1 MDNYKTDNQ
10 ESKNN
15 LISIKDLNFTYSET
29 KSNSSVNQNTD
40 SFVLKNISLDISKGD
55 FVSVI
60 GKNGSGKSTL
70 VKLIAGIIGG
80 YTGQINIDSED
91 INSIVRKDLSKKL
104 SYLPQSTVTFNDNLI
119 VKDFLLLGR
128 YAYKKFSDFR
138 YIPEDLKIVNESIEV
153 TSIGELAGKYFH
165 ELSGGERQKV
175 LLTLSLVQL
184 DISGSLKGKILIID
198 EPLTYL
204 DVTYQFE
211 IFNIIKKLRE
221 NGLTVLIVI
230 HDLNLALRFTDK
242 TVLMNNGEI
251 IKYDESKN
259 VITEDILREHFK
271 IESEILKF
279 EKNYFVNYLH
289 N

>member
-40 SFVLKNISLDISKGD
+40 SFVLKNISLDISEAD
-55 FVSVI
+55 FISVI

-70 VKLIAGIIGG
+70 VKLIAGIISG
-80 YTGQINIDSED
+80 YSGQILINNAD
-91 INSIVRKDLSKKL
+91 INSILRKELSKKL
-104 SYLPQSTVTFNDNLI
+104 SYLPQATVTFNDNLI

-138 YIPEDLKIVNESIEV
+138 YIPEDLKIVNESIDA

-259 VITEDILREHFK
+259 VITEDILRKHFK

>member
-1 MDNYKTDNQ
+1 MIKSENKDI
-10 ESKNN
+10 
-15 LISIKDLNFTYSET
+15 LIQIKDLNFTYNEA
-29 KSNSSVNQNTD
+29 KSNTD
-40 SFVLKNISLDISKGD
+40 TQSKESFVLKNVSLNINEGD

-70 VKLIAGIIGG
+70 VKIISGIISG
-80 YTGQINIDSED
+80 YSGQILFNGED
-91 INSIVRKDLSKKL
+91 INSMVRKDLSKKL
-104 SYLPQSTVTFNDNLI
+104 SYLPQSTVTFNENMI
-119 VKDFLLLGR
+119 VRDFLLLGR
-128 YAYKKFSDFR
+128 YAHKKFSEFR
-138 YIPEDLKIVNESIEV
+138 YDPEDNKVVNNSMEI
-153 TSIGELAGKYFH
+153 TDIKDLAGKYFH

-184 DISGSLKGKILIID
+184 NISESLKEKILIID

-242 TVLMNNGEI
+242 TILMNNGAV

-259 VITEDILREHFK
+259 VITEDILREYFK
-271 IESEILKF
+271 IESEILQF
-279 EKNYFVNYLH
+279 EKNYLVNYLH

>member
-1 MDNYKTDNQ
+1 MIKSENKDI
-10 ESKNN
+10 
-15 LISIKDLNFTYSET
+15 LIEIKDLNFTYNEA
-29 KSNSSVNQNTD
+29 KSNTD
-40 SFVLKNISLDISKGD
+40 TQSKESFVLKNVSLNINEGD

-70 VKLIAGIIGG
+70 VKIISGIISG
-80 YTGQINIDSED
+80 YSGQILFNGED
-91 INSIVRKDLSKKL
+91 INSMVRKDLSKKL
-104 SYLPQSTVTFNDNLI
+104 SYLPQSTVTFNENMI
-119 VKDFLLLGR
+119 VRDFLLLGR
-128 YAYKKFSDFR
+128 YAHKKFSEFR
-138 YIPEDLKIVNESIEV
+138 YDPEDNKVVNNSMEI
-153 TSIGELAGKYFH
+153 TDIKDLAGKYFH

-184 DISGSLKGKILIID
+184 NISESLKEKILIID

-242 TVLMNNGEI
+242 TILMNNGAV

-259 VITEDILREHFK
+259 VITEDILREYFK
-271 IESEILKF
+271 IESEILQF
-279 EKNYFVNYLH
+279 EKNYMVNYLH

>member
-15 LISIKDLNFTYSET
+15 LISIYSET

-40 SFVLKNISLDISKGD
+40 SFVLKNISLDISEAD
-55 FVSVI
+55 FISVI

-70 VKLIAGIIGG
+70 VKLIAGIISG
-80 YTGQINIDSED
+80 YSGQILINNAD
-91 INSIVRKDLSKKL
+91 INSILRKELSKKL
-104 SYLPQSTVTFNDNLI
+104 SYLPQATVTFNDNLI

-138 YIPEDLKIVNESIEV
+138 YIPEDLKIVNESIDA

-259 VITEDILREHFK
+259 VITEDILRKHFK

>member
-1 MDNYKTDNQ
+1 M
-10 ESKNN
+10 SKPENKDN
-15 LISIKDLNFTYSET
+15 LISIKNLNFAYTET
-29 KSNSSVNQNTD
+29 KSGIADLQNNE
-40 SFVLKNISLDISKGD
+40 SFLLKNISLDISEGD

-70 VKLIAGIIGG
+70 VKIISGILGG
-80 YTGQINIDSED
+80 YTGQIYISGENIH
-91 INSIVRKDLSKKL
+91 SIVRKDLSKKL
-104 SYLPQSTVTFNDNLI
+104 SYLPQSTVTFNENLI

-128 YAYKKFSDFR
+128 YSYKKFSDFR
-138 YIPEDLKIVNESIEV
+138 YNPEDIKIVDESIKV
-153 TSIGELAGKYFH
+153 TSTEELAGKYFH

-184 DISGSLKGKILIID
+184 NISENLKNKILIID

-204 DVTYQFE
+204 DVSYQFE
-211 IFNIIKKLRE
+211 IFNIIKNLRE

-242 TVLMNNGEI
+242 TILMNNGEI

-271 IESEILKF
+271 IESEIIKF
-279 EKNYFVNYLH
+279 NKNYFVNYLH

>member
-1 MDNYKTDNQ
+1 MIKSENKDI
-10 ESKNN
+10 
-15 LISIKDLNFTYSET
+15 LIQIKDLNFTYNEA
-29 KSNSSVNQNTD
+29 KSNTD
-40 SFVLKNISLDISKGD
+40 TQSKESFVLKNVSLNINEGD

-70 VKLIAGIIGG
+70 VKIVSGIISG
-80 YTGQINIDSED
+80 YSGQILFNGED
-91 INSIVRKDLSKKL
+91 INSMVRKDLSKKL
-104 SYLPQSTVTFNDNLI
+104 SYLPQSTVTFNENMI
-119 VKDFLLLGR
+119 VRDFLLLGR
-128 YAYKKFSDFR
+128 YAHKKFSEFR
-138 YIPEDLKIVNESIEV
+138 YDPEDNKVVNNSMEI
-153 TSIGELAGKYFH
+153 TDIKDLAGKYFH

-184 DISGSLKGKILIID
+184 NISESLKEKILIID

-242 TVLMNNGEI
+242 TILMNNGAV

-259 VITEDILREHFK
+259 VITEDILREYFK
-271 IESEILKF
+271 IESEILQF
-279 EKNYFVNYLH
+279 EKNYMVNYLH

>member
-1 MDNYKTDNQ
+1 MIDSGNK
-10 ESKNN
+10 EL
-15 LISIKDLNFTYSET
+15 LIEIRDLNFTYTRHTGE
-29 KSNSSVNQNTD
+29 KSNADTLSKE
-40 SFVLKNISLDISKGD
+40 SFVLKNVSLNIYEGD

-70 VKLIAGIIGG
+70 VKIVSGIISG
-80 YTGQINIDSED
+80 YSGLIRINGDD

-104 SYLPQSTVTFNDNLI
+104 SYLPQSTVTFNENMI

-128 YAYKKFSDFR
+128 YAHKKFSDFR
-138 YIPEDLKIVNESIEV
+138 YDPQDNKVVNNSIEI
-153 TSIGELAGKYFH
+153 TDIKDLAGKHFH
-165 ELSGGERQKV
+165 ELSGGERQKA

-184 DISGSLKGKILIID
+184 NISESLKGKILIID

-221 NGLTVLIVI
+221 KGLTVIIVI
-230 HDLNLALRFTDK
+230 HDLNLALRFTGK
-242 TVLMNNGEI
+242 TILMNNGSV

-259 VITEDILREHFK
+259 VITEDILREYFK
-271 IESEILKF
+271 IESEILQF
-279 EKNYFVNYLH
+279 EKNYLVNYLH

>member
-1 MDNYKTDNQ
+1 MIKSENKDI
-10 ESKNN
+10 
-15 LISIKDLNFTYSET
+15 LIQIKDLNFTYNEA
-29 KSNSSVNQNTD
+29 KSNTD
-40 SFVLKNISLDISKGD
+40 TQSKESFVLRNVSLNINEGD

-70 VKLIAGIIGG
+70 VKIISGIISG
-80 YTGQINIDSED
+80 YSGQILFNGED
-91 INSIVRKDLSKKL
+91 INSMVRKDLSKKL
-104 SYLPQSTVTFNDNLI
+104 SYLPQSTVTFNENMI
-119 VKDFLLLGR
+119 VRDFLLLGR
-128 YAYKKFSDFR
+128 YAHKKFSEFR
-138 YIPEDLKIVNESIEV
+138 YDPEDNKVVNNSMEI
-153 TSIGELAGKYFH
+153 TDIKDLAGKYFH

-184 DISGSLKGKILIID
+184 NISESLKEKILIID

-242 TVLMNNGEI
+242 TILMNNGAV

-259 VITEDILREHFK
+259 VITEDILREYFK
-271 IESEILKF
+271 IESEILQF
-279 EKNYFVNYLH
+279 EKNYMVNYLH

>member
-1 MDNYKTDNQ
+1 MDKKENKD
-10 ESKNN
+10 N

-40 SFVLKNISLDISKGD
+40 SFVLKNISLDISEAD
-55 FVSVI
+55 FISVI

-70 VKLIAGIIGG
+70 VKLIAGIISG
-80 YTGQINIDSED
+80 YSGQILINNAD
-91 INSIVRKDLSKKL
+91 INSILRKELSKKL
-104 SYLPQSTVTFNDNLI
+104 SYLPQATVTFNDNLI

-138 YIPEDLKIVNESIEV
+138 YIPEDLKIVNESIDA

-259 VITEDILREHFK
+259 VITEDILRKHFK